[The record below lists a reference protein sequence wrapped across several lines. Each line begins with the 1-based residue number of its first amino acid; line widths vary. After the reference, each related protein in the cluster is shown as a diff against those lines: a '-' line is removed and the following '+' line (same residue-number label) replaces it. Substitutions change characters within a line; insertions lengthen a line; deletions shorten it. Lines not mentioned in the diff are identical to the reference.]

1 MKGYRNFLVRD
12 LAILLL
18 TVVMW
23 VFLPAGDFGQIV
35 TGGLTALCA
44 LLFHE
49 HGHLLGARRVEACV
63 EAAPI
68 WSPFIFNLDPAKN
81 TRAQL
86 LSTSYWGFAATGI
99 YVCLFVVV
107 LPTHNLAGLV
117 GLSISLLLASLT
129 VLIEFP
135 IAWRMARGYAVPDLS
150 IIRK

>member
-1 MKGYRNFLVRD
+1 MKGNRNFLVRD

-49 HGHLLGARRVEACV
+49 HGHLLGARRAEASV

-86 LSTSYWGFAATGI
+86 LSTSYWALRLPAFMC
-99 YVCLFVVV
+99 VCL
-107 LPTHNLAGLV
+107 
-117 GLSISLLLASLT
+117 SLFYQRIT
-129 VLIEFP
+129 
-135 IAWRMARGYAVPDLS
+135 WRDLS
-150 IIRK
+150 A